1 MSNNLEVKVPD
12 IGDITDAEIIEVSVA
27 VGDEVDVE
35 DALIVLETDKASMDV
50 PSPAAG
56 TVASIA
62 CEVGE
67 KVGEGHL
74 ILSLTQSAEASEEAP
89 TEPEPE
95 AEAAPEPEAAPAAEE
110 PEATPEPVA
119 AEAVTSVQTL
129 VVPDI
134 GQDEPADV
142 IEVMIAEGDEI
153 EVDQELAV
161 LESEKASM
169 EVPASHAGKIIKVF
183 AKVGDKL
190 GTGDAIAEAEV
201 VTQAAVPAKAEPAPA
216 PKAETTSAPK
226 TAAPAPTPVA
236 DKSRPPVPD
245 YPAISS
251 GPNKGAVYASPAIRR
266 FARELGADLT
276 KVKGSGTKG
285 RIIKEDVQ
293 QFIKDELARPK
304 ATANTGMGS
313 DPVFPEIDFSK
324 FGDVE
329 EMPLTKIQ
337 KVSAVNLRRNWSAI
351 PHVTQHEQADITEME
366 AFRKAMKD
374 EALNDGVRLTPLA
387 FMMKAVVASL
397 KAFPRFNA
405 SLANDGENLILKKY
419 YHIGVAVD
427 TPEGLVV
434 PVIRDVDQKSIYD
447 LARELGEVS
456 VKARDRKLGMDA
468 MQGGCFSI
476 SSLGGIGGTS
486 FTPIVNWPDV
496 AILGVSKSEMKPVWN
511 GSEFV
516 PRLMLPLS
524 LSYDHRVIDGALAAK
539 FTSHLAI
546 QLTDIRRL
554 LLK

>member
-1 MSNNLEVKVPD
+1 MSNNLEIKVPD

-27 VGDEVDVE
+27 VGDQVEIE
-35 DALIVLETDKASMDV
+35 DALIVLETEKASMDV

-56 TVASIA
+56 TVTSIA
-62 CEVGE
+62 CAVGE

-74 ILSLTQSAEASEEAP
+74 ILSLSTATEESSEESSDEVTEQAEQASTEPVVAADSETVAAASEEA
-89 TEPEPE
+89 
-95 AEAAPEPEAAPAAEE
+95 
-110 PEATPEPVA
+110 TP
-119 AEAVTSVQTL
+119 AEAVVTVQTL
-129 VVPDI
+129 LVPDI
-134 GQDEPADV
+134 GQDEPAEV
-142 IEVMIAEGDEI
+142 IEVMISEGDEVAI
-153 EVDQELAV
+153 DQELIT

-169 EVPASHAGKIIKVF
+169 EVPASHAGKITKVL
-183 AKVGDKL
+183 AKVGDQL

-201 VTQAAVPAKAEPAPA
+201 ISEVSTAAKPAVET
-216 PKAETTSAPK
+216 PKAE
-226 TAAPAPTPVA
+226 AAPAATPPVA
-236 DKSRPPVPD
+236 EAPRPPVPD

-251 GPNKGAVYASPAIRR
+251 GPNKGAVYASPSIRR
-266 FARELGADLT
+266 FARELGANLT
-276 KVKGSGTKG
+276 EIKGTGNKG
-285 RIIKEDVQ
+285 RILKEDVQ
-293 QFIKDELARPK
+293 QYIKYELSRPK
-304 ATANTGMGS
+304 ATANSGLGNE
-313 DPVFPEIDFSK
+313 PVFPEIDFSK

-329 EMPLTKIQ
+329 QVALTKIQ
-337 KVSAVNLRRNWSAI
+337 KVSSVNLRRNWSAI

-374 EALNDGVRLTPLA
+374 EALNEGVRLTPLV
-387 FMMKAVVASL
+387 FLMKAVVASL

-419 YHIGVAVD
+419 FHIGVAVD

-434 PVIRDVDQKSIYD
+434 PVIRNVDQKSLYD
-447 LARELGEVS
+447 LAIELAEVS
-456 VKARDRKLGMDA
+456 VKARDRKLAMDA

-524 LSYDHRVIDGALAAK
+524 LSYDHRVIDGALAAR
-539 FTSHLAI
+539 FTKHLAS
-546 QLTDIRRL
+546 QLTEIRRL